1 MRQLMQNLEKKI
13 REMNLHKNKRKNNN
27 NRKRCPKY
35 YFSNRKRTGIGT
47 KRQNKTIRS
56 KNTSSSTGTET
67 NVTRHQNK
75 TIRSKIE
82 SSSTGTENKC
92 RNQTTPSKNTTN
104 SSSTTQK
111 AIAMNTAICNATTRE
126 VIGNGLM
133 MGAESYIIA
142 ICIFTGKR
150 DKQGDI
156 KGKVS
161 I

>member
-1 MRQLMQNLEKKI
+1 M
-13 REMNLHKNKRKNNN
+13 
-27 NRKRCPKY
+27 
-35 YFSNRKRTGIGT
+35 
-47 KRQNKTIRS
+47 
-56 KNTSSSTGTET
+56 
-67 NVTRHQNK
+67 
-75 TIRSKIE
+75 
-82 SSSTGTENKC
+82 
-92 RNQTTPSKNTTN
+92 
-104 SSSTTQK
+104 
-111 AIAMNTAICNATTRE
+111 AMNTAICNATPRE